1 MEELKITRERAIK
14 RMEWI
19 LKHEIYCSDKL
30 SHAAINM
37 AITALRST
45 EPENVR
51 NLLETIHTLRHE
63 NANLTTKIER
73 IRSASPA
80 SEPLTLEQLRQ
91 MDGEPVYV
99 VDIDRKQHYGK
110 YGGYGKISVWG
121 DGSLE
126 DISIDA
132 ICEAPYGHTCW
143 EEDSYG
149 KTWLAYA
156 RKPEG
161 SENNE

>member
-45 EPENVR
+45 EPENKV
-51 NLLETIHTLRHE
+51 
-63 NANLTTKIER
+63 LT
-73 IRSASPA
+73 A
-80 SEPLTLEQLRQ
+80 EQLKC
-91 MDGEPVYV
+91 MNHKPVWAT
-99 VDIDRKQHYGK
+99 GK
-110 YGGYGKISVWG
+110 R
-121 DGSLE
+121 SLGTE
-126 DISIDA
+126 VNGWMLVNATSSRPAALDFA
-132 ICEAPYGHTCW
+132 GACNF
-143 EEDSYG
+143 DSYG
-149 KTWLAYA
+149 KTWIAYA

-161 SENNE
+161 RKK